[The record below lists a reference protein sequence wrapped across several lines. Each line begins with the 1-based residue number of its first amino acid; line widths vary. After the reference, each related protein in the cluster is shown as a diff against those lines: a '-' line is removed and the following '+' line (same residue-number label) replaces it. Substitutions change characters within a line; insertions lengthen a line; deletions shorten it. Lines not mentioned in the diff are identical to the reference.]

1 MSELDLGK
9 IKFTWKGDWSGGT
22 SYEKDDVVYR
32 NGSAWL
38 AINSSSNVQPSTAN
52 NAYWE
57 KMAQGSDLGSLSG
70 LAAGD
75 LVYYDG
81 SDFVRLPAGNPY
93 ETLTHRGSAPIFKPQ
108 GLVQQRWAKVGG
120 TSTASTGVAL
130 LARTAS
136 LAADTWGPFNER
148 YDNANWI
155 ANGLGTLVFCPEI
168 TPKFSDSVL
177 KVELNAQVSIRNDA
191 SIHTMYRIQKSSDG
205 GTTWYRPEAL
215 RNPWSEAQVAPF
227 GEWGQY
233 QYTSN
238 GATFVYQVAPAQYQ
252 FIDDECVAGT
262 TYLYRLEARH
272 NSGTYTHF
280 LGYDNANGNDYSRTS
295 NSWFMVS
302 EINNGD

>member
-32 NGSAWL
+32 DGSAWL

-52 NAYWE
+52 NAYWA

-81 SDFVRLPAGNPY
+81 SDFVRLPAGNPH

-108 GLVQQRWAKVGG
+108 GLIQQRWAKVGG
-120 TSTASTGVAL
+120 TSDVANATL
-130 LARTAS
+130 GRTNS
-136 LAADTWGPFNER
+136 LAASTWGEITELYINNTWVASDLFE
-148 YDNANWI
+148 
-155 ANGLGTLVFCPEI
+155 PEI

-177 KVELNAQVSIRNDA
+177 KVELNAQVSTRNNA
-191 SIHTMYRIQKSSDG
+191 SIHSQYRITKSSDG
-205 GTTWYRPEAL
+205 GVTWYRPEAL
-215 RNPWSEAQVAPF
+215 RNIWAEGQVAPV

-233 QYTSN
+233 SYTTN

-262 TYLYRLEARH
+262 TYRYRLEA
-272 NSGTYTHF
+272 NSTTANLRHF
-280 LGYDNANGNDYSRTS
+280 LNYDNQSGNNYSRS
-295 NSWFMVS
+295 SSSYFMVS

>member
-32 NGSAWL
+32 DGSAWL

-108 GLVQQRWAKVGG
+108 GLVQLQYAKVGG
-120 TSTASTGVAL
+120 RSVATTNIPL

-136 LAADTWGPFNER
+136 LAQDTWGAFIEG
-148 YDNANWI
+148 YDYVTSTWVAQD
-155 ANGLGTLVFCPEI
+155 VFQPEI
-168 TPKFSDSVL
+168 TPKFSDSIL
-177 KVELNAQVSIRNDA
+177 KVELNAQVSLRNNA
-191 SIHTMYRIQKSSDG
+191 SVHTMYRIQKTADG
-205 GTTWYRPEAL
+205 GNTWYRPEGL
-215 RNPWSEAQVAPF
+215 RNPYNEAQTAPH

-233 QYTSN
+233 QHTSN
-238 GATFVYQVAPAQYQ
+238 GATFVYQVGPAQYQ

-262 TYLYRLEARH
+262 TYRYRLEARH
-272 NSGTYTHF
+272 NSGTYQHF
-280 LGYDNANGNDYSRTS
+280 LNFDQTGNDYSRGS
-295 NSWFMVS
+295 NSYFMVS